1 MAKSNFIVR
10 GGADFSGIQQEIS
23 KTEKSLKGFE
33 SRINSTFKGIS
44 EGLGINLGKLTKVG
58 LFAARLDPPLLEN
71 FCVELSLL

>member
-44 EGLGINLGKLTKVG
+44 GL
-58 LFAARLDPPLLEN
+58 
-71 FCVELSLL
+71 